1 MKKLNAILIINFLIL
16 LPLASANAFQASCT
30 SGCQTDDCHVTVE
43 QSADQWLMNINC
55 GNGGTVFEGSG
66 QYGGT
71 ICGGF
76 TPCQL

>member
-1 MKKLNAILIINFLIL
+1 MKKLSSFLLIFIMLIV
-16 LPLASANAFQASCT
+16 PTSIANAQPSCT
-30 SGCQTDDCHVTVE
+30 SGCQTEDCHVVVE
-43 QSADQWLMNINC
+43 QTETMWRMNINC
-55 GNGGTVFEGSG
+55 GNGGTVFEGYG